1 MMMKWIAAAMLTLA
15 VAVSTFE
22 LSCVASEHAQ
32 ESPAASAGAAYS
44 DPEVSDLPTASE
56 LDERE
61 PASMPVLTR

>member
-32 ESPAASAGAAYS
+32 ESPAASAGAYS
-44 DPEVSDLPTASE
+44 DPAVSDVPSASE
-56 LDERE
+56 LDERQ
-61 PASMPVLTR
+61 PTSMPVLTR

>member
-1 MMMKWIAAAMLTLA
+1 MMTKWIAAAMLTLA

-22 LSCVASEHAQ
+22 LSCVASERAV
-32 ESPAASAGAAYS
+32 ESPAASAGAYS
-44 DPEVSDLPTASE
+44 DGAVPELPSGSE

>member
-32 ESPAASAGAAYS
+32 ESPAASTGAYS
-44 DPEVSDLPTASE
+44 DPAVLDVPSASE